1 MNYDIAI
8 IIPTLN
14 EEKFISR
21 CINSILKQS
30 FDFEKMDVMV
40 VDGGSTDKTV
50 EIVKSYQ
57 KLYKNIRLLENKK
70 KIQSVAFNIGISNS
84 DAPYIIRFDAHT
96 TYDKE
101 YISLCIKVL
110 KEKEEIGN
118 VGGRCIILPF
128 NNTIWAKTNAI
139 LNHSRFGIGG
149 AAFRVSNVEHE
160 TDSVPFGAFPRKV
173 IDKIGGMRED
183 LPRGEDNEYNSRIRK
198 AGYKVIFNPCIIS
211 SYYARPTFKTS
222 CKQMFNNGESIG
234 YLYYI
239 DKEAIGIRHLV
250 PFLFVLC
257 GIISLIISIFGNLFF
272 YILVAGAL
280 LYFITDILA
289 SLIASKKNRKC
300 MIPLF
305 ILFFFVHVSYGIGTI
320 YGLIKGA
327 KIQRN

>member
-118 VGGRCIILPF
+118 VGAGNSATALSQLINRKIDMTVPQI
-128 NNTIWAKTNAI
+128 AI
-139 LNHSRFGIGG
+139 MPLGDVPDVVGG
-149 AAFRVSNVEHE
+149 PDA
-160 TDSVPFGAFPRKV
+160 
-173 IDKIGGMRED
+173 M
-183 LPRGEDNEYNSRIRK
+183 
-198 AGYKVIFNPCIIS
+198 
-211 SYYARPTFKTS
+211 
-222 CKQMFNNGESIG
+222 
-234 YLYYI
+234 
-239 DKEAIGIRHLV
+239 
-250 PFLFVLC
+250 
-257 GIISLIISIFGNLFF
+257 
-272 YILVAGAL
+272 VAGVFLRVYGPAP
-280 LYFITDILA
+280 
-289 SLIASKKNRKC
+289 SS
-300 MIPLF
+300 
-305 ILFFFVHVSYGIGTI
+305 ILFLLPVEVGVTSAATDAYSRSVRGLVS
-320 YGLIKGA
+320 LS
-327 KIQRN
+327 QNRSL